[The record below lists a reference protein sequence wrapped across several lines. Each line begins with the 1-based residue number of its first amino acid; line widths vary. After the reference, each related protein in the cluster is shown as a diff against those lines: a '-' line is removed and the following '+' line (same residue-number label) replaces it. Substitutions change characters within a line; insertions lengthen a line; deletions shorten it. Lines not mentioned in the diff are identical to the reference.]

1 MKKGMK
7 GKHSKTKIGSS
18 QLVTTMKGVKV
29 SGSSANKATGVVGP
43 GPVTMGVGRGTG
55 SKRKKAY

>member
-1 MKKGMK
+1 MKKSLK
-7 GKHSKTKIGSS
+7 GKHSKTKVGSS

-55 SKRKKAY
+55 KRKMKAY